1 MVRKVFMRV
10 INARLADHCESED
23 LLVDEQAGF
32 RPRRSCADQ
41 LFILTEG
48 LAERKECQEEG
59 GCVLH

>member
-1 MVRKVFMRV
+1 MRV

-41 LFILTEG
+41 LFILTEV
-48 LAERKECQEEG
+48 LAERRQKECQEEG